1 MLGGF
6 FCFYDAI
13 ILSKLLSASLFLTT
27 KYLLLYKY
35 INENG
40 EFIMGRFFKIIFS
53 VAFLIGSVQFLASNT
68 EVQARFITST
78 EGDRVELPDK
88 YFTNI
93 DSYNKSMKEARRVND
108 LMNNWVNNPD
118 KTFSELY
125 PEEAAAHPEYAAMGS
140 FNEFVDKRY
149 HSRLTGLSKAETR
162 EVYRITY
169 SDYANSMETISHG
182 GLDTEGVKLSGDR
195 GFNAMLTPSDITVFN
210 GTGNSKI
217 THALELGFKEWE
229 KDKRFHFR
237 LVDSDVDARVIVG
250 DSNQVGLSSE
260 YFEKY
265 MSALYV
271 PTIVYDNVLVQGL
284 IVVSPDIE
292 ALDASDPQL
301 IHTVIHELGH
311 AIGRPDVDTL

>member
-1 MLGGF
+1 MG
-6 FCFYDAI
+6 
-13 ILSKLLSASLFLTT
+13 KFL
-27 KYLLLYKY
+27 KA
-35 INENG
+35 
-40 EFIMGRFFKIIFS
+40 IFS
-53 VAFLIGSVQFLASNT
+53 IVFLIGIVQFLASDT
-68 EVQARFITST
+68 DVQARFITST
-78 EGDRVELPDK
+78 AGDRVELADK
-88 YFTNI
+88 YFTNL

-118 KTFSELY
+118 KTFTELY

-149 HSRLTGLSKAETR
+149 SPYKGFTKAETR

-169 SDYANSMETISHG
+169 SNYADSMETISHG
-182 GLDTEGVKLSGDR
+182 GLDTEGVKLSGNR
-195 GFNAMLTPSDITVFN
+195 GYNAMLTPSDITVFN

-237 LVDSDVDARVIVG
+237 MVNSDVDARVIVG
-250 DSNQVGLSSE
+250 GSDQVGLESK

-292 ALDASDPQL
+292 ALDADDPQL

-311 AIGRPDVDTL
+311 AIGRPDVDTF